1 MPHVAPGNVAVIHGI
16 TVTLSIV
23 SFNCLTAVI
32 FQKISLMQCYY
43 HMLVLK
49 TVTNCEWFLIRMCNN

>member
-16 TVTLSIV
+16 TVTLLIV

-32 FQKISLMQCYY
+32 FQKNKSDAVLLSHVSIKNCYK
-43 HMLVLK
+43 L
-49 TVTNCEWFLIRMCNN
+49 